1 MNSFPQKL
9 RNVFRKILGLHPQ
22 TPEADIPSLRRSFQ
36 DHYRSFR
43 SLLTANNNALE
54 LMAAMEQSLKEGQ
67 PFSMAFV
74 RGHCT
79 ALTVNIYK
87 MIQNLQELSNDK
99 YGGLSRAFDSISGR
113 IEEILDRQPKVAGGD
128 LVLPMSAVDMHS
140 SDQVGGKMANLG
152 EIRNHVGLD
161 VPDGFVIT
169 AAATKHFMDSNNL
182 QDEINRRLKL
192 LDHNDLEKLYTTSA
206 AIQQLIANAPLPED
220 LDQLIIKHYEELAA
234 RNNGQILVSMRS
246 SALGEDSDNISFAG
260 QYRTQLNVSDEFLGQ
275 TYKEIVASKYK
286 SQAIVYRMQR
296 GFRHQ
301 DVIMCVGC
309 LVMVN
314 GAVSGVM
321 YSRSPGD
328 PRSDWVVI
336 NAAPGLAAQVVNG
349 SALTDLFRVS
359 RKSPHDI
366 LTREL
371 RIKASSTSPGIPE
384 SATLT
389 DSQAKELALIADK
402 LERHFGSPQDIEWTI
417 ESSGRIVILQ
427 SRPLA
432 QTAQPGD
439 GAMESWEPDEAQTA
453 LLSGGVTA
461 SAGVACGP
469 VHIVRSNIDLLQFP
483 KDAVLVVE
491 HPLPDWATLLVR
503 TVAVV
508 SETGHLTA
516 HLATVSR
523 EFGIPAIFGI
533 AGATKKLS
541 NGDIITVDAVGR
553 HIYRG
558 RRDDLLE
565 TVPPPSN
572 LMAGSPVY
580 RLLEEVLKLVTPLNL
595 INPASPYFRPSSCET
610 YHDLTRFCHEKAVT
624 EMFSFSSRY
633 GLDEKSA
640 KQLYG
645 DVPFQWWVIDLEDG
659 FREGLDKKDKWVRIE
674 DIVSRPML
682 AIWEGM
688 TAVPWKGPPPVDL
701 KGFGSILFRST
712 MNPNLDPAVRSSLT
726 AKSYFLISRNFCNLS
741 VRLGYHFS
749 LVETHLSELLTENYV
764 SFQFKGGAA
773 DDSRKFIRVQLLKD
787 ILEKYDF
794 RVEQKADAL
803 TARIEKKPAPFLI
816 ERLKVLGY
824 LLIHTRQI
832 DMVMGEQIMV
842 ENYRQS
848 ILADLGK
855 IINNVPS

>member
-1 MNSFPQKL
+1 MDSFMQKL
-9 RNVFRKILGLHPQ
+9 RDMFSKILGLHP
-22 TPEADIPSLRRSFQ
+22 ERSDADIQSLRNSFQ
-36 DHYRSFR
+36 DHYKSFR

-54 LMAAMEQSLKEGQ
+54 LMAEMEQALKEGQ

-79 ALTVNIYK
+79 ALTVNIFK
-87 MIQNLQELSNDK
+87 MIQHLHELSNGK
-99 YGGLSRAFDSISGR
+99 YSGLTHTFDSISER
-113 IEEILDRQPKVAGGD
+113 MEEILARQPKVVGGK
-128 LVLPMSAVDMHS
+128 LVLSMSEVDIHS
-140 SDQVGGKMANLG
+140 TDQAGGKMANLG
-152 EIRNHVGLD
+152 EIHNRVGLN

-169 AAATKHFMDSNNL
+169 AAAAKYFMDSNNL

-192 LDHNDLEKLYTTSA
+192 LDHDDLEDLYTTSA
-206 AIQQLIANAPLPED
+206 SIQQLIANAPLPED
-220 LDQLIIKHYEELAA
+220 LEQLITQQYEELAG
-234 RNNGQILVSMRS
+234 RSSKRILVSMRS
-246 SALGEDSDNISFAG
+246 SALGEDSGNVSFAG
-260 QYRTQLNVSDEFLGQ
+260 QYRTQLNVSEEFLGQ

-286 SQAIVYRMQR
+286 SQAIVYRTQR

-309 LVMVN
+309 LAMVD
-314 GAVSGVM
+314 GVVSGVM
-321 YSRSPGD
+321 YSRSPRD
-328 PRSDWVVI
+328 PRSDWVII
-336 NAAPGLAAQVVNG
+336 NAAPGLASQVVDG
-349 SALTDLFRVS
+349 STVTDLFRVS
-359 RKSPHDI
+359 RNSPNAV
-366 LTREL
+366 LAREL
-371 RIKASSTSPGIPE
+371 RVKVASSSPDTAE
-384 SATLT
+384 SSTLT
-389 DSQAKELALIADK
+389 ESQAKDLALIAVR
-402 LERHFGSPQDIEWTI
+402 LEKHFGSPQDIEWSI
-417 ESSGRIVILQ
+417 DSSGRIVILQ

-432 QTAQPGD
+432 QTALVNVSNEEHMD
-439 GAMESWEPDEAQTA
+439 DDETQTS

-461 SAGVACGP
+461 SSGAACGP
-469 VHIVRSNIDLLQFP
+469 VHIVLSNIDLLQFP
-483 KDAVLVVE
+483 KGAVLVVE
-491 HPLPDWATLLVR
+491 HPLPEWATLLNR
-503 TVAVV
+503 AVAVV
-508 SETGHLTA
+508 SETGHVTA

-523 EFGIPAIFGI
+523 EFSIPAIFGI
-533 AGATKKLS
+533 AGATKKLK
-541 NGDIITVDAVGR
+541 NGDIITVDAVSCR
-553 HIYRG
+553 IYKG
-558 RRDDLLE
+558 CRDDLLE
-565 TVPPPSN
+565 TAPPPSN

-624 EMFSFSSRY
+624 EMFAFSSRY
-633 GLDEKSA
+633 GFDEKGA

-659 FREGLDKKDKWVRIE
+659 FRDGVDMKDKWVRIE
-674 DIVSRPML
+674 DIVSLPML

-712 MNPNLDPAVRSSLT
+712 MNPNLEPAVRSSLT

-749 LVETHLSELLTENYV
+749 LVETHLSDLLTENYV

-773 DDSRKFIRVQLLKD
+773 DKSRRFVRVQLIKD
-787 ILEKYDF
+787 ILEQFDF

-803 TARIEKKPAPFLI
+803 IARIEKKSAPFLI

-848 ILADLGK
+848 IMADLEK
-855 IINNVPS
+855 IINKAA